1 MENNNNSSLVF
12 SINNKRFELRHVDPS
27 TTLLQFLRSQTC
39 FKSPKLSCGEGG
51 CGSCV
56 VLLSKYD
63 SELDKVE
70 DFTVSSCLTLLCSVN
85 GCSITTSEGI
95 GNSKHGFHSI
105 HHRFAGFHASQCGFC
120 TPGMSMSLYGALV
133 NADHGRPQPSPGFS
147 NLTSLEAEKAISG
160 NLCRCTGYRPIADA
174 CKSFAADVDIEDLGA
189 NSFWNHT
196 HQDKM
201 SRLPAYNYNQTYT
214 FPDFLKRQAKSSL
227 VFNSENQSCKWVVP
241 GSLEELHSL
250 LKETGKVKLV
260 VGNTSMGYYKEED
273 SCDKYIDLSY
283 VPELSRI
290 SNDVNG
296 IKIGAAVTISG
307 AIRALNNYDATSEC
321 EVYRKIAAHMEKI
334 ATPFIRNTGSIGGNL
349 VMAQRKGF
357 PSDIATLL
365 LAAGC
370 YVEILTGANRER
382 HTLEEFLQME
392 PLDSRVI
399 LTSIQVA
406 NWKAESSRF
415 LFETYRASPRP
426 LGNALS
432 HLNSAFLAEISE
444 DESVITVCRLTFGA
458 YGTKH
463 AIRAKKA
470 EEFLTG
476 KKVTAGVVYETIR
489 LIRNSV
495 VVPKGDGGS
504 LDPEYRSSL
513 AVGFLFEFLRDLIE
527 DDYPIANVG
536 FVNGHSDSETSYEL
550 DGVKCSRLLS
560 SGKQIFQVH
569 RENHPVGEPIT
580 KSGALIQASG
590 EAVYVDDIPSPPDCL
605 HGAFVCSTKAY
616 AKVKD
621 IGFNSK
627 SLPDGVVALLSS
639 KDIPKGGQNVC
650 LKSTFGIETLFADQV
665 AHCAGDLLAF
675 VVADS
680 QKQAD
685 AAANLAVVDY
695 DTESLEP
702 PILTVEEAIERSSF
716 INVPPFLNPQQVS
729 GDIARGMAEADYRI
743 INAEMKLNSQYY
755 FYMETHTALAIP
767 DEDKCLVVYTSSQW
781 PEATGV
787 AIAQCLGI
795 PQHNV
800 RVITRRVGGAFGG
813 KAMKSVPIAASCAL
827 AAQVLQRPVRMYMN
841 RKTDMIIAGGRHP
854 MEVSYSVGFKSNG
867 KITGLKLD
875 ILVNAGMSPDV
886 SAIIP
891 NHLAGSIKKYNWG
904 ALSLDIKLCKTNH
917 SSKSAM
923 RAPGDLQGTFIAD
936 SVIEH
941 VASTLSMDVDHVKTI
956 NLHSNDTLKLFYPRG
971 CGKPDE
977 YTLPCIWD
985 KLAEWSNFKKRRE
998 MVKKFNSHNLWR
1010 KKGISRMPIIF
1021 ELRASP
1027 TPGKVS
1033 ILSDGSIVL
1042 EVGGVEM
1049 GQGLWTKAKQMA
1061 SFALSSIRC
1070 EEDGNSLLERI
1081 RVIQAD
1087 SLSLIQG
1094 GLTAG
1099 STKSES
1105 TCEAIRLCC
1114 NVLVERLLP
1123 LKEKLDKETG
1133 FVRWEMLI
1141 SQVEVNLL
1149 TGETT
1154 ILRSDLIYDCGQ
1166 SLNPA
1171 VDMGQIEG
1179 AFVQGI
1185 GFFMSE
1191 EYNTNSE
1198 GIVTT
1203 DSTWTY
1209 KIPTIDTIP
1218 KQFNVQILSSGHHQN
1233 RVLSSKASGEP
1244 PVLLAASVHS
1254 ATREAIK
1261 EARKQL
1267 HSWGG
1272 LDSDHANF
1280 QLDAPATMAVVKKL
1294 CGFNSV
1300 ETHLKWK
1307 LNHK

>member
-1 MENNNNSSLVF
+1 MSPPVPTSGADHITWGLERDGRFRIRSAYTLAAEDEVEPREGVWKTIWRWKGPQRIRQFIWLVAHQRLLTNGERRRRHLTEIGACQVCPEEEETVLHVLRDCPLA
-12 SINNKRFELRHVDPS
+12 SATWELLAFPS
-27 TTLLQFLRSQTC
+27 DNHSFFQTPLL
-39 FKSPKLSCGEGG
+39 PWI
-51 CGSCV
+51 
-56 VLLSKYD
+56 
-63 SELDKVE
+63 E
-70 DFTVSSCLTLLCSVN
+70 DF
-85 GCSITTSEGI
+85 I
-95 GNSKHGFHSI
+95 
-105 HHRFAGFHASQCGFC
+105 R
-120 TPGMSMSLYGALV
+120 
-133 NADHGRPQPSPGFS
+133 R
-147 NLTSLEAEKAISG
+147 
-160 NLCRCTGYRPIADA
+160 
-174 CKSFAADVDIEDLGA
+174 
-189 NSFWNHT
+189 
-196 HQDKM
+196 
-201 SRLPAYNYNQTYT
+201 
-214 FPDFLKRQAKSSL
+214 
-227 VFNSENQSCKWVVP
+227 
-241 GSLEELHSL
+241 
-250 LKETGKVKLV
+250 
-260 VGNTSMGYYKEED
+260 
-273 SCDKYIDLSY
+273 
-283 VPELSRI
+283 PELSLLFGVTCWFLWRYR
-290 SNDVNG
+290 NDRVFNG
-296 IKIGAAVTISG
+296 KLTTAVTLTRHIQ
-307 AIRALNNYDATSEC
+307 AWLALEGDTLNRDRSIT
-321 EVYRKIAAHMEKI
+321 
-334 ATPFIRNTGSIGGNL
+334 NTIPPARTEL
-349 VMAQRKGF
+349 VWDRGF
-357 PSDIATLL
+357 CKVQLQIDSHCAVLL
-365 LAAGC
+365 LQSDDREDHIHATTIQRAQDLFRRDWE
-370 YVEILTGANRER
+370 VRITHVFRESNHVADHLANRE
-382 HTLEEFLQME
+382 
-392 PLDSRVI
+392 
-399 LTSIQVA
+399 
-406 NWKAESSRF
+406 
-415 LFETYRASPRP
+415 
-426 LGNALS
+426 
-432 HLNSAFLAEISE
+432 
-444 DESVITVCRLTFGA
+444 
-458 YGTKH
+458 
-463 AIRAKKA
+463 
-470 EEFLTG
+470 
-476 KKVTAGVVYETIR
+476 
-489 LIRNSV
+489 
-495 VVPKGDGGS
+495 
-504 LDPEYRSSL
+504 
-513 AVGFLFEFLRDLIE
+513 
-527 DDYPIANVG
+527 
-536 FVNGHSDSETSYEL
+536 
-550 DGVKCSRLLS
+550 
-560 SGKQIFQVH
+560 
-569 RENHPVGEPIT
+569 
-580 KSGALIQASG
+580 
-590 EAVYVDDIPSPPDCL
+590 EAV
-605 HGAFVCSTKAY
+605 K
-616 AKVKD
+616 
-621 IGFNSK
+621 
-627 SLPDGVVALLSS
+627 
-639 KDIPKGGQNVC
+639 
-650 LKSTFGIETLFADQV
+650 
-665 AHCAGDLLAF
+665 
-675 VVADS
+675 
-680 QKQAD
+680 
-685 AAANLAVVDY
+685 
-695 DTESLEP
+695 
-702 PILTVEEAIERSSF
+702 RSSF
-716 INVPPFLNPQQVS
+716 ITVPPFLNPQQLS

-755 FYMETHTALAIP
+755 FYMEMHTALAIP

-854 MEVSYSVGFKSNG
+854 MKVSYSVGFKSNG

-923 RAPGDLQGTFIAD
+923 RAPGEIQGTFIAD
-936 SVIEH
+936 SVMEH

-985 KLAEWSNFKKRRE
+985 KLDEWSNFNKRRE

-1010 KKGISRMPIIF
+1010 KKRISRMPIIF

-1033 ILSDGSIVL
+1033 ILSDGSIVV

-1070 EEDGNSLLERI
+1070 EEDGNSMLERI

-1141 SQVEVNLL
+1141 SQAHKA
-1149 TGETT
+1149 
-1154 ILRSDLIYDCGQ
+1154 
-1166 SLNPA
+1166 SLNLSAASFYVP
-1171 VDMGQIEG
+1171 DFTIEG

-1209 KIPTIDTIP
+1209 KIPTIDTIT

-1244 PVLLAASVHS
+1244 PVLLAASIHS

-1300 ETHLKWK
+1300 ETYLKWK

>member
-1 MENNNNSSLVF
+1 
-12 SINNKRFELRHVDPS
+12 
-27 TTLLQFLRSQTC
+27 
-39 FKSPKLSCGEGG
+39 
-51 CGSCV
+51 
-56 VLLSKYD
+56 
-63 SELDKVE
+63 
-70 DFTVSSCLTLLCSVN
+70 
-85 GCSITTSEGI
+85 
-95 GNSKHGFHSI
+95 
-105 HHRFAGFHASQCGFC
+105 
-120 TPGMSMSLYGALV
+120 
-133 NADHGRPQPSPGFS
+133 
-147 NLTSLEAEKAISG
+147 
-160 NLCRCTGYRPIADA
+160 
-174 CKSFAADVDIEDLGA
+174 
-189 NSFWNHT
+189 
-196 HQDKM
+196 
-201 SRLPAYNYNQTYT
+201 
-214 FPDFLKRQAKSSL
+214 
-227 VFNSENQSCKWVVP
+227 
-241 GSLEELHSL
+241 
-250 LKETGKVKLV
+250 
-260 VGNTSMGYYKEED
+260 
-273 SCDKYIDLSY
+273 
-283 VPELSRI
+283 
-290 SNDVNG
+290 
-296 IKIGAAVTISG
+296 
-307 AIRALNNYDATSEC
+307 
-321 EVYRKIAAHMEKI
+321 
-334 ATPFIRNTGSIGGNL
+334 
-349 VMAQRKGF
+349 MAQRKGF

-365 LAAGC
+365 LVAGC
-370 YVEILTGANRER
+370 YVEIITGANRER
-382 HTLEEFLQME
+382 HTLEEFLEME
-392 PLDSRVI
+392 PLDSKAI

-406 NWKAESSRF
+406 NWKVESSRL
-415 LFETYRASPRP
+415 LFETYRGSPRP

-444 DESVITVCRLTFGA
+444 DGNVITVCRLTFGA

-476 KKVTAGVVYETIR
+476 KKVTASVVYETIR
-489 LIRNSV
+489 LVRNCV
-495 VVPKGDGGS
+495 VVPTGDGGS
-504 LDPEYRSSL
+504 LDHEYRSNL

-527 DDYPIANVG
+527 DDHPIANVG
-536 FVNGHSDSETSYEL
+536 LVNGHSDSGTSYEL

-639 KDIPKGGQNVC
+639 KDIPKGGQNV
-650 LKSTFGIETLFADQV
+650 
-665 AHCAGDLLAF
+665 
-675 VVADS
+675 ADS

-702 PILTVEEAIERSSF
+702 PILTVEEAVKRSSF
-716 INVPPFLNPQQVS
+716 ITVPPFLNPQQLS
-729 GDIARGMAEADYRI
+729 GDIERGMAEADYRI

-854 MEVSYSVGFKSNG
+854 MKVSYSVGFKSNG
-867 KITGLKLD
+867 KITCLKLD

-923 RAPGDLQGTFIAD
+923 RAPGEIQGTFIAD
-936 SVIEH
+936 SVMEH

-956 NLHSNDTLKLFYPRG
+956 NLHSNDTLKLFYPRE

-985 KLAEWSNFKKRRE
+985 KLAEWSNFNKRRE

-1033 ILSDGSIVL
+1033 ILSDGSIVV

-1141 SQVEVNLL
+1141 SQAHKASLNLSAASFYVPDFTVEVNLL

-1209 KIPTIDTIP
+1209 KIPTIDTII

-1233 RVLSSKASGEP
+1233 RVLSSKASSEP

-1300 ETHLKWK
+1300 ETYLKWK